1 SSFASQPQ
9 ELWGALHEQCVL
21 TPHAGEF
28 ARVFEEA
35 PDRLEAARLAATQC
49 GAVLVLKGADTVIAA
64 PDGRALINACAPPW
78 LATGGSGD
86 VLAGLVCGLLT
97 QGMPAFEAAGAAV
110 WLHSQAALEFGP
122 GLIPEDLIEVLPRV
136 WQRLLSRA

>member
-1 SSFASQPQ
+1 GEQTRRLTLALLATRRPCVLDADALSSFAAQPQ
-9 ELWGALHEQCVL
+9 ELWDALHEQCVL

-86 VLAGLVCGLLT
+86 
-97 QGMPAFEAAGAAV
+97 
-110 WLHSQAALEFGP
+110 
-122 GLIPEDLIEVLPRV
+122 
-136 WQRLLSRA
+136 